1 VKTSGWV
8 RAHFAGRCVY
18 FHGVWNT
25 RKRQRLLSKQRRWLS
40 LVVKEVRES
49 LQWPRGY
56 MAASAEEAD
65 VRVFVGGDKPP
76 LPANC
81 VEVFL

>member
-1 VKTSGWV
+1 MKTSGWV

-18 FHGVWNT
+18 FHRTWNT
-25 RKRQRLLSKQRRWLS
+25 RKRERLLRKQVHWLR
-40 LVVKEVRES
+40 LVLKEAGES

-56 MAASAEEAD
+56 MAADAKEAD
-65 VRVFVGGDKPP
+65 VVVFGGGDKPP
-76 LPANC
+76 LPENC